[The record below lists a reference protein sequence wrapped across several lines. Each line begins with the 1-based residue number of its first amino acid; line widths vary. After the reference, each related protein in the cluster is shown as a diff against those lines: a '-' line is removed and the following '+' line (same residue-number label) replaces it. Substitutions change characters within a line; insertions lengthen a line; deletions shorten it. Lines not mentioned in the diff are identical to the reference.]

1 MHVVYVCMHH
11 VCTFGVCM
19 HEGMH
24 VLYVVWSDA
33 CTCCACVSLCLA
45 NDQGQLC
52 LLITNTS
59 NSTIKPKGDAQ
70 YSERK
75 PTTKTMLFTGTCLA

>member
-1 MHVVYVCMHH
+1 MHMLRMCVPV
-11 VCTFGVCM
+11 FGKRSGATVP
-19 HEGMH
+19 
-24 VLYVVWSDA
+24 
-33 CTCCACVSLCLA
+33 T
-45 NDQGQLC
+45 
-52 LLITNTS
+52 ITNTS